1 MNTIE
6 LEKNEHRRS
15 GTCIAKFD
23 QNLICYNKLI
33 KLDKVLDN
41 SLDKVNLMQWQWSY
55 LKNAMSTL
63 LME

>member
-1 MNTIE
+1 MNTFE
-6 LEKNEHRRS
+6 LDKNEHRRS
-15 GTCIAKFD
+15 GNCIAKFD
-23 QNLICYNKLI
+23 QNLMCYNKLM

>member
-41 SLDKVNLMQWQWSY
+41 SLDKVNLMQWQWS
-55 LKNAMSTL
+55 
-63 LME
+63 